1 MPTIMSHVAVP
12 LAIAIAAGRTR
23 IAVPIAVTGM
33 MLAILPDADVVSFK
47 LGIAYADAWG
57 HRGASHSLAVAALV
71 AAFMTAL
78 ATVVFNADRP
88 VMIWAFLFVSM
99 ASHGLLDSFTSGGL
113 GAALL
118 WPFSEARFF
127 APVQP
132 IRVSPIG
139 VGFFSARGVPVMLSE
154 LRWIWLPL
162 SVFTVT
168 VWQFRKYKEL
178 K

>member
-1 MPTIMSHVAVP
+1 MAM
-12 LAIAIAAGRTR
+12 AIAAGRGR
-23 IAVPIAVTGM
+23 IAIPIAVTGM
-33 MLAILPDADVVSFK
+33 ALAMLPDADVVAFK

-57 HRGASHSLAVAALV
+57 HRGATHSFVIAAL
-71 AAFMTAL
+71 TATI
-78 ATVVFNADRP
+78 ATMLFRP
-88 VMIWAFLFVSM
+88 TQRTLIWAFFFVST
-99 ASHGLLDSFTSGGL
+99 ASHGLLDTLTSGGL

-139 VGFFSARGVPVMLSE
+139 AGFFTMRGITVILSE

-162 SVFTVT
+162 TVMAALA
-168 VWQFRKYKEL
+168 WQWRRFKDVK
-178 K
+178 